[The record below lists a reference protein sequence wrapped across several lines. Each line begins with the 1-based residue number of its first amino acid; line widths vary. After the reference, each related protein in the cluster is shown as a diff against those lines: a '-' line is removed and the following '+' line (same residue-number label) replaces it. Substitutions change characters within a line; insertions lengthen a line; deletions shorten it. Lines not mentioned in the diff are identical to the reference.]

1 MRAHVLG
8 HDPRRSRD
16 ATHSHIGMT
25 VRRPAVSPRWIGAQI
40 GRFGAMLTAS
50 RQTKAAT
57 QIGGSRAAVVPH
69 EVTFRDRGGR
79 LRAAPDGCQRAES
92 MIVDRPG
99 RSFSPRFGRST
110 PTAAPPRPRLRVG
123 RDRSDDGA
131 RWERAWPLIMIWCPD
146 RRAVNTVLTA
156 CFGGSVASLCVLGLS
171 A

>member
-1 MRAHVLG
+1 MPQPKSVRLPLEPYSPTSAHG
-8 HDPRRSRD
+8 
-16 ATHSHIGMT
+16 AMT

-57 QIGGSRAAVVPH
+57 QIGGSGAAVVPH

-99 RSFSPRFGRST
+99 RSSSPGFGRST

-131 RWERAWPLIMIWCPD
+131 RWGKSVAVDHDWCPD

-156 CFGGSVASLCVLGLS
+156 CFGGSVPSLFVLGLS